1 MLLLDHHME
10 EMLLVGLVPEVEAL
24 APLVEEPPPLG
35 DTESQPPL
43 PLPLPNIPVGG
54 RLAHFAQNW
63 AEITDDKWVLSLIR
77 KGYRIPF
84 KERPIL
90 SPNPT
95 FFQQPLS
102 LQLEEEV
109 ASLLSKGAV
118 EEIIPECPGYYSRIF
133 LVPKKNGKLRL
144 IIDLSMLNRSVYTET
159 FKMEI
164 QRKVRNAVQ
173 LNDWAFSLDLTD
185 AYMHIPIHHRSRK
198 YLRFMLRGRV
208 YQFKALPFGLST
220 SPFVFTRLMIVIA
233 TFLRRRAITLHP
245 YLDDWLA
252 RNQNRQKLLE
262 HRQFIM
268 WLINSLGLIINYEK
282 SDLVPAQV
290 FTFIGMEFLTHIN
303 IVRVPQ
309 ARQMKILDSVR
320 IFLQK
325 TSVSARDF
333 LSLLGQLNAAA
344 DFVMLGRLHLRPLQ
358 MSLHNQWQP
367 QKFPLCHQIGITT
380 KILQHLKWWLQE
392 DLYRHGIPMKI
403 DPPSHTIFT
412 DASLSGWGAHVE
424 PEGLLFHG
432 LWTED
437 QSRLHINVLEMKAIF
452 LSLTRAVHK
461 VKNSTVLVS
470 TDNTTVVAYI
480 RHQGGTHSTVLSEEV
495 WNILNLCLAHNIQL
509 LAKHIP
515 GRFNTLADR
524 MSRIDKPIST
534 EWSLNQEI
542 ANKIF
547 QIMDFPSIDLFAT
560 RLNHRLPLYVSPIP
574 DQKAL
579 SIDAISMDWNRIH
592 AYAFPPFHLIQTVIN
607 KVRISQCRIVLIAPL
622 WPDRPWFPE
631 LLGLLVSPPVSLPVI
646 PNLLAQLKGRILH
659 QNPGHLQLHAWE
671 LSSNLSEINNFQAK
685 LQSMS
690 PKLEETRPLK
700 SMMQNGKSSVIGRKI
715 DPIQATPQIVADFLT
730 FLFPV
735 KKCQVS
741 TIRGYRSTI
750 SNTLKY
756 RTGYNFGSHPVLSE
770 LIKSF
775 AKQRPVDRSLAPK
788 WDLASVLL
796 HMCKAPF
803 EPLDKASL
811 FHLSVKTVFLVT
823 LATARRVSEVHA
835 FSIDSDHL
843 RFSNLDGSL
852 ISRTQ
857 LGFLT
862 KNQLPS
868 RAPDSI
874 IIPKLS
880 NFCRKSDNF
889 NRMLCPVRAVKIYLN
904 KTKSLRKH
912 RKRLFIPTQGNQDL
926 AKPTLSR
933 WVKYAIKNAYDTIS
947 KNPLTLFKPRA
958 HELRAISAS
967 WAYMNYIPLE
977 EILKPAVWSS
987 TSLFASHY
995 LRDFREQTENLR
1007 AMGPIIAAQKVVGGR
1022 ANPVSHQ
1029 DK

>member
-1 MLLLDHHME
+1 
-10 EMLLVGLVPEVEAL
+10 
-24 APLVEEPPPLG
+24 
-35 DTESQPPL
+35 
-43 PLPLPNIPVGG
+43 
-54 RLAHFAQNW
+54 
-63 AEITDDKWVLSLIR
+63 
-77 KGYRIPF
+77 
-84 KERPIL
+84 
-90 SPNPT
+90 
-95 FFQQPLS
+95 
-102 LQLEEEV
+102 
-109 ASLLSKGAV
+109 
-118 EEIIPECPGYYSRIF
+118 
-133 LVPKKNGKLRL
+133 
-144 IIDLSMLNRSVYTET
+144 
-159 FKMEI
+159 
-164 QRKVRNAVQ
+164 
-173 LNDWAFSLDLTD
+173 
-185 AYMHIPIHHRSRK
+185 
-198 YLRFMLRGRV
+198 
-208 YQFKALPFGLST
+208 
-220 SPFVFTRLMIVIA
+220 MIVIA

-252 RNQNRQKLLE
+252 RNQNHRKLLE
-262 HRQFIM
+262 HRQFILL
-268 WLINSLGLIINYEK
+268 LINSLGLIINYEK

-309 ARQMKILDSVR
+309 ARQMKILESVR

-344 DFVMLGRLHLRPLQ
+344 DFVVLGRLHLRPLQ
-358 MSLHNQWQP
+358 ISLHKLWQP
-367 QKFPLCHQIGITT
+367 QNFPLDHQIGLTT

-392 DLYRHGIPMKI
+392 DLYLHGIPMKI

-452 LSLTRAVHK
+452 LSLTRAIHK

-470 TDNTTVVAYI
+470 TDNTTMVAYI

-495 WNILNLCLAHNIQL
+495 WNILNLCLTHNMQL
-509 LAKHIP
+509 LVKHIP
-515 GRFNTLADR
+515 GRFNTSGPDVSDR
-524 MSRIDKPIST
+524 QTDLHRVVPESGNSKQDFPDHGLSINRPVCHTSEPQAATICVTHTGSEGAINRCHLDGLESHTRLCVSTVSSHSNCDKQNTDIPVQNSIDSSFMARQTMVSRAPRSVGVTTGIST
-534 EWSLNQEI
+534 SNAKSAYSAKRQNSASKSRSSTTSRLGIVKQSLRDKQFSSEVAEHVSKARRDSTVKVYDAKWQI
-542 ANKIF
+542 FRDWAN
-547 QIMDFPSIDLFAT
+547 
-560 RLNHRLPLYVSPIP
+560 
-574 DQKAL
+574 
-579 SIDAISMDWNRIH
+579 
-592 AYAFPPFHLIQTVIN
+592 
-607 KVRISQCRIVLIAPL
+607 
-622 WPDRPWFPE
+622 E
-631 LLGLLVSPPVSLPVI
+631 
-646 PNLLAQLKGRILH
+646 
-659 QNPGHLQLHAWE
+659 
-671 LSSNLSEINNFQAK
+671 
-685 LQSMS
+685 
-690 PKLEETRPLK
+690 
-700 SMMQNGKSSVIGRKI
+700 RKI

-730 FLFPV
+730 FLFSV

-750 SNTLKY
+750 SNTLKF
-756 RTGYNFGSHPVLSE
+756 RTGYDFGSHPVLSE

-788 WDLASVLL
+788 WDLAFVLSY
-796 HMCKAPF
+796 MCKAPF

-835 FSIDSDHL
+835 FFIDSDHL

-852 ISRTQ
+852 ILRTQ
-857 LGFLT
+857 LGFLA

-874 IIPKLS
+874 IIPRLS
-880 NFCRKSDNF
+880 NFCRKNDNF

-904 KTKSLRKH
+904 KTKSLRKR
-912 RKRLFIPTQGNQDL
+912 RKRLFIPTQGDQDL

-947 KNPLTLFKPRA
+947 KNPLSLFKPRA

-977 EILKPAVWSS
+977 EILKFAVWSS

-995 LRDFREQTENLR
+995 LRDFREQPENLR

-1022 ANPVSHQ
+1022 ANPVSNQ

>member
-1 MLLLDHHME
+1 M
-10 EMLLVGLVPEVEAL
+10 
-24 APLVEEPPPLG
+24 
-35 DTESQPPL
+35 
-43 PLPLPNIPVGG
+43 
-54 RLAHFAQNW
+54 AHFAQNW
-63 AEITDDKWVLSLIR
+63 AKITDDNWVLSLIR

-90 SPNPT
+90 SPDPT

-102 LQLEEEV
+102 PQLEEEV
-109 ASLLSKGAV
+109 ASLLSKAAV

-144 IIDLSMLNRSVYTET
+144 IIDLSVLNHFVYTQT
-159 FKMEI
+159 FKMET

-185 AYMHIPIHHRSRK
+185 AYLHIPIHHRSRK
-198 YLRFMLRGRV
+198 YLRFTLRGRV

-252 RNQNRQKLLE
+252 RNQNRRKLLE
-262 HRQFIM
+262 HRQFILS
-268 WLINSLGLIINYEK
+268 LINSLGLIINYEK

-309 ARQMKILDSVR
+309 ARQMKILESVR

-344 DFVMLGRLHLRPLQ
+344 DFVMLGRLHLGPLQ
-358 MSLHNQWQP
+358 ISLHKLWQP
-367 QKFPLCHQIGITT
+367 QKFPLNHQIGLTT
-380 KILQHLKWWLQE
+380 KNSATPQMVASGRSVSSWDPHE
-392 DLYRHGIPMKI
+392 DRSCLPHHLYRCQPVRLGSSCGTGGTSVSWTMDRRPIPAPYQCARDESNSSLSNTSNSQGKEFHCIGVNGQHYSGSLYKASGRNSFHSPHRGGVEHPESVPNSQHTVVSEAHTGQVQHSSGPDVPDRQTDLHRVVPESGNSKQDFPDHGLSINRPVCHTSEPQAATI
-403 DPPSHTIFT
+403 CVTHTGSEGAINSCHLDGLESHTCLCVSTVSSHSNCDKQNT
-412 DASLSGWGAHVE
+412 DISVQNSIDSSFMARQTMVSRTPRSVGVTSGISTSNAKSACSAKRQNSASK
-424 PEGLLFHG
+424 
-432 LWTED
+432 
-437 QSRLHINVLEMKAIF
+437 SRLSTTSRLGIVKQSLRDKQFSSEVAEHVSKA
-452 LSLTRAVHK
+452 RRD
-461 VKNSTVLVS
+461 STVKVY
-470 TDNTTVVAYI
+470 D
-480 RHQGGTHSTVLSEEV
+480 
-495 WNILNLCLAHNIQL
+495 
-509 LAKHIP
+509 AKWQIF
-515 GRFNTLADR
+515 RD
-524 MSRIDKPIST
+524 
-534 EWSLNQEI
+534 W
-542 ANKIF
+542 AN
-547 QIMDFPSIDLFAT
+547 
-560 RLNHRLPLYVSPIP
+560 
-574 DQKAL
+574 
-579 SIDAISMDWNRIH
+579 
-592 AYAFPPFHLIQTVIN
+592 
-607 KVRISQCRIVLIAPL
+607 
-622 WPDRPWFPE
+622 E
-631 LLGLLVSPPVSLPVI
+631 
-646 PNLLAQLKGRILH
+646 
-659 QNPGHLQLHAWE
+659 
-671 LSSNLSEINNFQAK
+671 
-685 LQSMS
+685 
-690 PKLEETRPLK
+690 
-700 SMMQNGKSSVIGRKI
+700 RKI

-730 FLFPV
+730 FLFSV

-750 SNTLKY
+750 SNTLKF
-756 RTGYNFGSHPVLSE
+756 RTGYDFGSHPVLSE

-788 WDLASVLL
+788 WDLAFVLS

-852 ISRTQ
+852 ILRTQ
-857 LGFLT
+857 LGFLA

-874 IIPKLS
+874 IIPRLS

-904 KTKSLRKH
+904 KTKSLRKR
-912 RKRLFIPTQGNQDL
+912 RKRLFIPTQGDQDL

-947 KNPLTLFKPRA
+947 KNPLSLFKPRA

-977 EILKPAVWSS
+977 EILKSAVWSS